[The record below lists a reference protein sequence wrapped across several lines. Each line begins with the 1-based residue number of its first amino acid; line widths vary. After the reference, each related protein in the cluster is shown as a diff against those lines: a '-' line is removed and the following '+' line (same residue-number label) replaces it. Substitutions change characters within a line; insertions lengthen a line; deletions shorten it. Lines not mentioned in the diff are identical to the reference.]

1 MTAVNIIDFAYH
13 DRFMVKKSD
22 SFFIRQTLNAGEDNT
37 FRETPLD
44 LGAYVD
50 ALGKSV
56 LRIHNIAVTFSD
68 PNGKALEVTQGSSAA
83 AQFQL
88 TTQSQTDIVFSSNR
102 AVISSGKLYGMNM
115 LPTQGDQYPLVSH
128 DTDVLPQMWTNGY
141 LVAVDA
147 IYLGGQAS
155 TAWTSDV
162 YMSVTLECTVE
173 TMSEASA
180 MALALSQQGA

>member
-1 MTAVNIIDFAYH
+1 MA
-13 DRFMVKKSD
+13 RSD
-22 SFFIRQTLNAGEDNT
+22 SFFIRQTLNADNLNQYK
-37 FRETPLD
+37 EIPLD

-56 LRIHNIAVTFSD
+56 LRVHNIAVTFSD
-68 PNGKALEVTQGSSAA
+68 PDGKALEVSTQSSAA

-88 TTQSQTDIVFSSNR
+88 CTQSQTDIVFSSNR
-102 AVISSGKLYGMNM
+102 AVISSGKLYGVNN
-115 LPTQGDQYPLVSH
+115 LTGDHYPQVSH

-141 LVAVDA
+141 LVAVDS

-155 TAWTSDV
+155 TQWTSDV
-162 YMSVTLECTVE
+162 YMSITLECTVE
-173 TMSEASA
+173 TMTQASA

>member
-1 MTAVNIIDFAYH
+1 
-13 DRFMVKKSD
+13 MVRKSD
-22 SFFIRQTLNAGEDNT
+22 SFFIRQTLNLDNAGT
-37 FRETPLD
+37 FQQTPLD

-68 PNGKALEVTQGSSAA
+68 STGTAVKVKAAEDSAA

-88 TTQSQTDIVFSSNR
+88 TTQSQGDTVLSSNR
-102 AVISSGKLYGMNM
+102 SIIASGIVYAVNQFTTDNFPQL
-115 LPTQGDQYPLVSH
+115 SH
-128 DTDVLPQMWTNGY
+128 DMDVLPQMWTNGY
-141 LVAVDA
+141 LVAVDS
-147 IYLGGQAS
+147 IYLGGEAS
-155 TAWTSDV
+155 QGWEEDV
-162 YMSVTLECTVE
+162 YCSITLEASVE

>member
-1 MTAVNIIDFAYH
+1 
-13 DRFMVKKSD
+13 MVRKSD
-22 SFFIRQTLNAGEDNT
+22 SFFIRQTLNADNT
-37 FRETPLD
+37 NTFQQVPLD

-56 LRIHNIAVTFSD
+56 LRIHNVAVTYSD
-68 PNGKALEVTQGSSAA
+68 PNGKALEVSATAAAA
-83 AQFQL
+83 AQHQL
-88 TTQSQTDIVFSSNR
+88 TTQSQAQIVLSSNR
-102 AVISSGKLYGMNM
+102 SVISSGKLYAFNADGVAS
-115 LPTQGDQYPLVSH
+115 YPATY
-128 DTDVLPQMWTNGY
+128 DAQDVLPQMWTNGY
-141 LVAVDA
+141 LVAVDS

-155 TAWTSDV
+155 SNWTTDV

>member
-1 MTAVNIIDFAYH
+1 MIGN
-13 DRFMVKKSD
+13 MVKKTD
-22 SFFIRQTLNAGEDNT
+22 SFFLRQTLNASNT
-37 FRETPLD
+37 NNYQEIALD

-68 PNGKALEVTQGSSAA
+68 PNGKALEINALTSAA

-88 TTQSQTDIVFSSNR
+88 VTQTQNDIVSSSNR
-102 AVISSGKLYGMNM
+102 AVISSGKLYGVNM
-115 LPTQGDQYPLVSH
+115 LDGVHYPQVSH

-141 LVAVDA
+141 LVGVDT

-155 TAWTSDV
+155 SQWTSQV
-162 YMSVTLECTVE
+162 YMSITLECTVE

>member
-1 MTAVNIIDFAYH
+1 
-13 DRFMVKKSD
+13 MVKKSD
-22 SFFIRQTLNAGEDNT
+22 SFFIRQTLNANNT
-37 FRETPLD
+37 NTYEQIPLD

-56 LRIHNIAVTFSD
+56 LRIHNVAVTFSD
-68 PNGKALEVTQGSSAA
+68 PNGKALEIGGSTSAA

-88 TTQSQTDIVFSSNR
+88 CTQSQTDIVFSSNR
-102 AVISSGKLYGMNM
+102 AVISSGKLYGVNT
-115 LPTQGDQYPLVSH
+115 LTGDHYPKVSH

-155 TAWTSDV
+155 SQWTSDV
-162 YMSVTLECTVE
+162 YMSITLECTVE

>member
-1 MTAVNIIDFAYH
+1 MTGN
-13 DRFMVKKSD
+13 MVKKSD
-22 SFFIRQTLNAGEDNT
+22 SFFIRQTLNADNNNT
-37 FRETPLD
+37 YQETPLD

-68 PNGKALEVTQGSSAA
+68 PNGKALEVLQTAAAA

-88 TTQSQTDIVFSSNR
+88 CTQSQTDIVFSSNR
-102 AVISSGKLYGMNM
+102 AVISSGKLYGYNAD
-115 LPTQGDQYPLVSH
+115 GVSSYPQVSH

-141 LVAVDA
+141 LVAVDS
-147 IYLGGQAS
+147 IFLGGQAS
-155 TAWTSDV
+155 GNWTTDV
-162 YMSVTLECTVE
+162 YMSITLECTVE

>member
-1 MTAVNIIDFAYH
+1 
-13 DRFMVKKSD
+13 MVKKSD
-22 SFFIRQTLNAGEDNT
+22 SFFIRQTLNANSNNNYQEI
-37 FRETPLD
+37 PLD

-68 PNGKALEVTQGSSAA
+68 PSGKALEVNGSTSAA

-88 TTQSQTDIVFSSNR
+88 CTQSQTDIVYSSNR
-102 AVISSGKLYGMNM
+102 AVISSGKLYGVNM
-115 LPTQGDQYPLVSH
+115 LNDVHYPQVSH

-141 LVAVDA
+141 LVAVDS
-147 IYLGGQAS
+147 IFLGGQAS
-155 TAWTSDV
+155 SQWTSNV
-162 YMSVTLECTVE
+162 YVSITLECTVE

>member
-1 MTAVNIIDFAYH
+1 
-13 DRFMVKKSD
+13 MVKKSD
-22 SFFIRQTLNAGEDNT
+22 SFFIRQTLNADNNNT
-37 FRETPLD
+37 YQETPID

-68 PNGKALEVTQGSSAA
+68 PNGKALEVDANVSAA

-88 TTQSQTDIVFSSNR
+88 LTQSQTDIVFSSNR
-102 AVISSGKLYGMNM
+102 AVISSGKLYARNM
-115 LPTQGDQYPLVSH
+115 PGTGAHYPLISH

-141 LVAVDA
+141 LVAVDS
-147 IYLGGQAS
+147 IFLGGQAS
-155 TAWTSDV
+155 TNWTTDV
-162 YMSVTLECTVE
+162 YMSITLECTVE

>member
-1 MTAVNIIDFAYH
+1 
-13 DRFMVKKSD
+13 MVKKSD
-22 SFFIRQTLNAGEDNT
+22 SFFIRQTLNANSNNLYQEI
-37 FRETPLD
+37 PLD

-68 PNGKALEVTQGSSAA
+68 PNGKALEVTANTAAA

-102 AVISSGKLYGMNM
+102 AVISSGKLYGVN
-115 LPTQGDQYPLVSH
+115 LDAQDNYPQVSH

-141 LVAVDA
+141 LVAVDS
-147 IYLGGQAS
+147 IFLGGQAS
-155 TAWTSDV
+155 SQWTSNV
-162 YMSVTLECTVE
+162 YMSITLECTVE